1 MNQKRT
7 IEQEIIRILTTFC
20 GEPVY
25 KTITTG
31 NDGVGVAVPV
41 YTLGGQK

>member
-1 MNQKRT
+1 MSEKRT
-7 IEQEIIRILTTFC
+7 VEQEIIRILTAFC

-25 KTITTG
+25 KTISTG
-31 NDGVGVAVPV
+31 KDGAGVAVPV